1 MYHPQLCSRTQQ
13 LACHFFFSFLYWD
26 LELRCF
32 CSYFHAPMFLTSR
45 STAGGLQHAI
55 LDDSHNTLIQQP
67 LMLDYSQ
74 ILLNA
79 YRWNASSPLS
89 PISRGVRARWW
100 IIPMRVYTILQLQ
113 GNGWNRNDLEC
124 TIMNRTWMVW
134 IQFWSSDIKI
144 WIFMSGVEWGKT
156 FNPALLSLSISTT

>member
-1 MYHPQLCSRTQQ
+1 MLTNTTASMS
-13 LACHFFFSFLYWD
+13 FFFYFFYFLYWD
-26 LELRCF
+26 LNVLLMLSCT
-32 CSYFHAPMFLTSR
+32 HVLTSIA
-45 STAGGLQHAI
+45 TAWNLQHAI
-55 LDDSHNTLIQQP
+55 LDDSHKTLIQQP

-74 ILLNA
+74 TLLNA
-79 YRWNASSPLS
+79 YRWHASSPLS

-134 IQFWSSDIKI
+134 IQFWSYDIKV
-144 WIFMSGVEWGKT
+144 WIFMSGVAWGKT